1 MKKLKWLDEHFEE
14 ALLVVLLVLIACVEL
29 LQVVFRNLS
38 FVSALT
44 WPEEFCRYCWIWSV
58 FISLPYT
65 IRKGSMLRVSLL
77 VDALPAKGQ
86 SILNIFVDIINAAVM
101 LLLAI
106 NSISVVQKI
115 AASGETSPAMLW
127 PMWLVYAIMLPCFF
141 LGVLRALQQAVRHSK
156 EIKMG
161 GAN

>member
-29 LQVVFRNLS
+29 LQVIFRNLS

-77 VDALPAKGQ
+77 EDALHGKVK
-86 SILNIFVDIINAAVM
+86 SVLNILVDIVNAAVM

-106 NSISVVQKI
+106 YSIGVVQKI

-127 PMWLVYAIMLPCFF
+127 PMWIVYSIMLPGFF
-141 LGVLRALQQAVRHSK
+141 LGVFRALQQTVKHAK
-156 EIKMG
+156 ELKMG